1 MAMTVP
7 TNQPGPTLED
17 AKRQYVELYG
27 SALVLNTYLKIALL
41 CMSLV
46 AVGLVV
52 LNLRTQRRVE
62 TLKPLVIR
70 IDDIGRAQAVQ
81 YDTLTYRPVG
91 QAPELKYFLI
101 QFVTKHYGRI
111 RATVKQQYA
120 ESLYFLDGN
129 LAEATMASDQQD
141 QAIEQFLAGAGDEIE
156 IEVRNVTLES
166 LETPPYT
173 ASVDF
178 DRVSYGAGT
187 RRERRRETAVARI
200 TFVLRD
206 QIPNA
211 VIPVNPLGLAI
222 THVRVVQGVRGW
234 PAAPFWWRWWCS

>member
-1 MAMTVP
+1 M
-7 TNQPGPTLED
+7 
-17 AKRQYVELYG
+17 
-27 SALVLNTYLKIALL
+27 
-41 CMSLV
+41 
-46 AVGLVV
+46 
-52 LNLRTQRRVE
+52 
-62 TLKPLVIR
+62 
-70 IDDIGRAQAVQ
+70 
-81 YDTLTYRPVG
+81 G

-120 ESLYFLDGN
+120 ESFYFLDAA
-129 LAEATMASDQQD
+129 LADATMASDQQD

-156 IEVRNVTLES
+156 IQVRNVTLES

-178 DRVSYGAGT
+178 DRVYYGAGH
-187 RRERRRETAVARI
+187 RQERRRETAVARI

-211 VIPVNPLGLAI
+211 VIPVNPAGARH
-222 THVRVVQGVRGW
+222 HVRPRRPGVPMIANSAFLAAMVLLVGGFLLLDQLDVPEPLQAR
-234 PAAPFWWRWWCS
+234 PARTTTSGSIVGVARPSCS